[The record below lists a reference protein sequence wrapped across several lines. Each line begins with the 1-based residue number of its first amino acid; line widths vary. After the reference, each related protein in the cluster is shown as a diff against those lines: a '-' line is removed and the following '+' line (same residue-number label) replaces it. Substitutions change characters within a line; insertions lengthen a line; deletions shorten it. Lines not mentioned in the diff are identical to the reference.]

1 MNEFN
6 KKPKF
11 LTYQADK
18 MENYLYEYVLSYD
31 GKTSKYINNYF
42 GWDKLDPQNITT
54 KYSGKAFRPSIC
66 ILICTSLSGT
76 LEMALPPSISVE
88 LVHNFSLIHDDI
100 EDNDKVRRHKPTL
113 WTIWGIP
120 KAIITGNSIL
130 VLGNKILNKMLD
142 NGSSKND
149 LYKSQKILTES
160 YLKMMEGQFL
170 DISFEK
176 ERKISED
183 KYLKMISLK
192 TGALIEC
199 SVILGAIASKANLNN
214 ESYKRISSFG
224 KNIGLLFQIRDDL
237 LGVWGTD
244 KTGKPVGADIK
255 RKKKSLPIILTLN
268 SSNISASKKVN
279 QIMLKQRLSKQD
291 VVDVMDVMSTL
302 KIKEKCENISKKYQN
317 NIEKIVSKLPIEKE
331 RKVIF
336 NEISEFLIKRE
347 N

>member
-18 MENYLYEYVLSYD
+18 MENYLYEYVVSYN

-42 GWDKLDPQNITT
+42 GWDDINSGNLKN

-66 ILICTSLSGT
+66 ILVCTSLSGT
-76 LEMALPPSISVE
+76 LDMALPPSISVE

-130 VLGNKILNKMLD
+130 VLGNKILNEMLK

-149 LYKSQKILTES
+149 LFNSQRILTES

-170 DISFEK
+170 DISFENEK
-176 ERKISED
+176 NISQD

-199 SVILGAIASKANLNN
+199 SVMLGAIAANKNLNN
-214 ESYKRISSFG
+214 EVYKLISEFG
-224 KNIGLLFQIRDDL
+224 RDIGLLFQISDDL

-268 SSNISASKKVN
+268 SQDNSASKKVN
-279 QIMLKQRLSKQD
+279 NILLKESLNQND
-291 VVDVMDVMSTL
+291 VDNVMDVMSSL
-302 KIKEKCENISKKYQN
+302 KIKEKCEDISKKYQSN
-317 NIEKIVSKLPIEKE
+317 LEEIISKLPIEKE
-331 RKVIF
+331 QRIVF
-336 NEISEFLIKRE
+336 NEISEFLITRE

>member
-11 LTYQADK
+11 LTYEADK
-18 MENYLYEYVLSYD
+18 MENYLYEYVLSYN

-42 GWDKLDPQNITT
+42 GWDNFDSKNIGS

-130 VLGNKILNKMLD
+130 VLGNKVLNKMLI
-142 NGSSKND
+142 NGSSKKD

-176 ERKISED
+176 ERKISEE

-199 SVILGAIASKANLNN
+199 SVILGAIASKVNLNI
-214 ESYKRISSFG
+214 ESYKHISSFG

-279 QIMLKQRLSKQD
+279 QIMLKKSLGKQD
-291 VVDVMDVMSTL
+291 VSDVMDVMSTL
-302 KIKEKCENISKKYQN
+302 KIKEKCEKISKKYQN
-317 NIEKIVSKLPIEKE
+317 NIEEIVKKLPIENEK
-331 RKVIF
+331 KVIF

>member
-1 MNEFN
+1 MDEFN

-18 MENYLYEYVLSYD
+18 MENYLYEYVVSYK

-42 GWDKLDPQNITT
+42 GWDNLNSENLKN

-66 ILICTSLSGT
+66 ILVCTSLSGT
-76 LEMALPPSISVE
+76 LDMALPPSISVE

-100 EDNDKVRRHKPTL
+100 EDNDQVRRHKPTL

-130 VLGNKILNKMLD
+130 VLGNKILNEMLK

-149 LYKSQKILTES
+149 LFNSQKILTES

-170 DISFEK
+170 DISFENEK
-176 ERKISED
+176 NISQD

-199 SVILGAIASKANLNN
+199 SVILGAIAANKNLND
-214 ESYKRISSFG
+214 EVYRLVSEFG
-224 KNIGLLFQIRDDL
+224 KDIGLLFQISDDL

-268 SSNISASKKVN
+268 SENISASKKVN
-279 QIMLKQRLSKQD
+279 NILTKENLNQND
-291 VVDVMDVMSTL
+291 VENIMDVMSSL
-302 KIKEKCENISKKYQN
+302 KIKEKCEIISKKYQS
-317 NIEKIVSKLPIEKE
+317 NIEGIVSKLPIEKE
-331 RKVIF
+331 QRIVF
-336 NEISEFLIKRE
+336 NEISEFLITRE

>member
-1 MNEFN
+1 
-6 KKPKF
+6 
-11 LTYQADK
+11 
-18 MENYLYEYVLSYD
+18 MENYLYDYVSSYR
-31 GKTSKYINNYF
+31 GKTSKYIKNYF
-42 GWDKLDPQNITT
+42 GWDNIDPDNLNKL
-54 KYSGKAFRPSIC
+54 YSGKAFRPSIC
-66 ILICTSLSGT
+66 ILVCTSLSGT

-130 VLGNKILNKMLD
+130 VLGNKVLNNMIH
-142 NGSSKND
+142 NGSSKSD
-149 LYKSQKILTES
+149 IYKSQRILTNS

-176 ERKISED
+176 ENNISLE

-199 SVILGAIASKANLNN
+199 SVKLGAIASRKNIDKTL
-214 ESYKRISSFG
+214 YQLVSSFG
-224 KNIGLLFQIRDDL
+224 RDIGLLFQIRDDL

-244 KTGKPVGADIK
+244 KTGKPVGADIM
-255 RKKKSLPIILTLN
+255 RKKKSLPIILSLGSKN
-268 SSNISASKKVN
+268 KMAAKKVN
-279 QIMLKQRLSKQD
+279 EIFSKKNLEMNN
-291 VVDVMDVMSTL
+291 VMDVMNIMDEL
-302 KIKEKCENISKKYQN
+302 KIKDKCEKISKNYQTS
-317 NIEKIVSKLPIEKE
+317 IEKTINKLPVNNNK
-331 RKVIF
+331 KTIF
-336 NEISEFLIKRE
+336 HEISEFLISRE

>member
-1 MNEFN
+1 MDEFN

-11 LTYQADK
+11 LTYQSDK
-18 MENYLYEYVLSYD
+18 MENYLYDYVLSYD

-42 GWDKLDPQNITT
+42 GWDNSHSNNLDN

-66 ILICTSLSGT
+66 ILICTSLAGT

-113 WTIWGIP
+113 WTVWGIP

-130 VLGNKILNKMLD
+130 VLGNKVLNEMLS

-149 LYKSQKILTES
+149 LYKSQMVLTES

-176 ERKISED
+176 EKKISEE

-199 SVILGAIASKANLNN
+199 SVILGAIASKANLNSKTYN
-214 ESYKRISSFG
+214 EFSYFG

-268 SSNISASKKVN
+268 SSNISASNKVS
-279 QIMLKQRLSKQD
+279 QIMLKESLNQKD
-291 VVDVMDVMSTL
+291 VHDVMDVMSEL
-302 KIKEKCENISKKYQN
+302 KIKEKCEEISKDYQN
-317 NIEKIVSKLPIEKE
+317 NIEKIVKKLPIDKN
-331 RKVIF
+331 KKIIF
-336 NEISEFLIKRE
+336 NEISDFLIKRE

>member
-1 MNEFN
+1 MNKFI

-11 LTYQADK
+11 LTYRADK
-18 MENYLYEYVLSYD
+18 MENYLYDYVSSYR
-31 GKTSKYINNYF
+31 GKTSKYIKNYF
-42 GWDKLDPQNITT
+42 GWDNIDPDNLNKL
-54 KYSGKAFRPSIC
+54 YSGKAFRPSIC
-66 ILICTSLSGT
+66 ILVCTSLSGT

-130 VLGNKILNKMLD
+130 VLGNKVLNNMIH
-142 NGSSKND
+142 NGSSKSD
-149 LYKSQKILTES
+149 IYKSQRILTNS

-176 ERKISED
+176 ENNISLE

-199 SVILGAIASKANLNN
+199 SVKLGAIASRKNIDKTLY
-214 ESYKRISSFG
+214 ELVSSFG
-224 KNIGLLFQIRDDL
+224 RDIGLLFQIRDDL

-244 KTGKPVGADIK
+244 KTGKPVGADIM
-255 RKKKSLPIILTLN
+255 RKKKSLPIILSLGSKN
-268 SSNISASKKVN
+268 KMAAEKINEIFSKKN
-279 QIMLKQRLSKQD
+279 LEMNN
-291 VVDVMDVMSTL
+291 VMDVMNIMDEL
-302 KIKEKCENISKKYQN
+302 KMKEKCVNIS
-317 NIEKIVSKLPIEKE
+317 
-331 RKVIF
+331 
-336 NEISEFLIKRE
+336 
-347 N
+347 